1 MVKWKG
7 SVEGMEVKGVLD
19 LEKAFKKKR
28 VLVTGHTGF
37 KGGWLS
43 FWLNEMGSDVTGYSI
58 GVPTKPSFFETVGL
72 KDNLTHVKGDIRD
85 LKHLK
90 RIALECD
97 PEYIFHLAAQPL
109 VRESYANPVE
119 TFETNVLGTANLLEA
134 ARECESLVSCVCI
147 TSDKCY
153 ENQDW
158 AFSYRENDRLG
169 GKDPYSASKAAA
181 EIVAASYRTSF
192 FQSRGKKRPA
202 IVTARAGNVIGGGD
216 WAKDRIVPDCIR
228 ALKDGRSV
236 VMRNP
241 DSIRPWQHVLEP
253 LAGYLRLAAL
263 SGNDPDKYSG
273 AWNFGPVGEGTISV
287 RGLVDRVIDEW
298 GSGKSELGTQDERR
312 PEASVLKL
320 DCTKA
325 IDTLNWRPSLKVAE
339 AISLTVSW
347 YKEMLSGETDMKKF
361 TSSQID
367 EYSESLK
374 RMDDTVATVRH

>member
-1 MVKWKG
+1 LVEWKG
-7 SVEGMEVKGVLD
+7 SMEGMEVKGQLD
-19 LEKAFKKKR
+19 LQKTFKKKR
-28 VLVTGHTGF
+28 ILLTGHTGF

-43 FWLNEMGSDVTGYSI
+43 FWLNELGSDVTGFSN
-58 GVPTKPSFFETVGL
+58 GVPTNPSFFETVGL
-72 KDNLTHVKGDIRD
+72 KDCLTDVEGGVRD

-90 RIALECD
+90 RIVRKCD

-109 VRESYANPVE
+109 VRDSYANPIE

-158 AFSYRENDRLG
+158 AFAYRENDRLG

-181 EIVAASYRTSF
+181 EIVAASYWTSF
-192 FQSRGKKRPA
+192 YQSRDGKRPA

-216 WAKDRIVPDCIR
+216 WAKDRIIPDCIR
-228 ALKDGRSV
+228 ALKDGRSIV
-236 VMRNP
+236 IRNP

-263 SGNDPDKYSG
+263 SGHDPDRYSG

-287 RGLVDRVIDEW
+287 RSLVDKVIDEW
-298 GSGKSELGTQDERR
+298 GSGKSELGAQDKKR
-312 PEASVLKL
+312 PEASILKL

-325 IDTLNWRPSLKVAE
+325 MDALNWRPSLKVTE
-339 AISLTVSW
+339 AIEMTVSW
-347 YKEMLSGETDMKKF
+347 YKEMLSGDRDMKKF
-361 TSSQID
+361 TSGQIKK
-367 EYSESLK
+367 YSESIT
-374 RMDDTVATVRH
+374 RISDATAMVRR